1 MPSHLPPAPPASS
14 TSVASVMR
22 GNRSADTK
30 PELALRRAL
39 HRRGLRYRVN
49 TRASADV
56 RCRADIVFRG
66 AAVAV
71 FVDGCFW
78 HRCGE
83 HGGSPRV
90 NSTYWTA
97 KLDRNVERDRAV
109 DAALEDAG
117 WLVIRVWEHE
127 DPALAAARIA
137 EAVRARAA
145 RRSQS

>member
-1 MPSHLPPAPPASS
+1 
-14 TSVASVMR
+14 MR
-22 GNRSADTK
+22 GNRSVDTK

-49 TRASADV
+49 TRATADV
-56 RCRADIVFRG
+56 RCRADVVFRG

-90 NSTYWTA
+90 NSPYWTA

-109 DAALEDAG
+109 DVALEDAG

-127 DPALAAARIA
+127 DPESAAARIA
-137 EAVRARAA
+137 EAVRVRGA